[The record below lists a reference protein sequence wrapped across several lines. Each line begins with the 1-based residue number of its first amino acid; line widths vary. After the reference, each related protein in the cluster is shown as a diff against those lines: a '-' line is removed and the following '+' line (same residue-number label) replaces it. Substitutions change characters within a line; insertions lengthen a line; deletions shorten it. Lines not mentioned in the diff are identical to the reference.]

1 VYFYYLLLNE
11 LADLTTLDI
20 DLFSTGYI
28 WHLQIHQ
35 KKSSKKEKKI
45 DKIGLIYRVHERF
58 VEKRRATTP
67 QYLT

>member
-1 VYFYYLLLNE
+1 MISIFFQQVIYGIYKF
-11 LADLTTLDI
+11 I
-20 DLFSTGYI
+20 R
-28 WHLQIHQ
+28 